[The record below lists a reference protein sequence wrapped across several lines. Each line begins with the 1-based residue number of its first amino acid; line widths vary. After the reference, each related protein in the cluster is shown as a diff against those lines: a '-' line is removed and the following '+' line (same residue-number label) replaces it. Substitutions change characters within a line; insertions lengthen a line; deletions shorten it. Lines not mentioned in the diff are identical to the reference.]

1 VKEEFLSEDLKAKIN
16 LQQMKSLQLSTPV
29 VKKESF
35 SIFTSSH
42 KKRTRENSSGE
53 RNTQKDKVAKKR
65 PDVSSSSASAV
76 PNLKN
81 FEHQTKKFSFSKDN
95 DAKATEND
103 PIVIE
108 TLNTTIELI
117 DSDDDEYDYKVIKQ
131 SKRASILDN
140 TKPTESQDI
149 EDRGNNDDELVFD
162 ISQDEDFLSKLKP
175 KKTNLQ
181 QLLDS

>member
-1 VKEEFLSEDLKAKIN
+1 MTDKI
-16 LQQMKSLQLSTPV
+16 
-29 VKKESF
+29 
-35 SIFTSSH
+35 
-42 KKRTRENSSGE
+42 
-53 RNTQKDKVAKKR
+53 AKKR
-65 PDVSSSSASAV
+65 PNVSTNSASAL

-81 FEHQTKKFSFSKDN
+81 FEHKTNKFAFSKADES
-95 DAKATEND
+95 KATEND

-131 SKRASILDN
+131 NKRASILDN
-140 TKPTESQDI
+140 TKPIESQDI
-149 EDRGNNDDELVFD
+149 EDRSKNDDELVFD
-162 ISQDEDFLSKLKP
+162 ISQDEDLLSKLKP